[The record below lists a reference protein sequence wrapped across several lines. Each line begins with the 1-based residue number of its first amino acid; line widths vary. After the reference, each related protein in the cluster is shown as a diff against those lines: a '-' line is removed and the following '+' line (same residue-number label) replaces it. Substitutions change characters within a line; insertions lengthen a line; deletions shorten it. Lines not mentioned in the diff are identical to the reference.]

1 MKSFLNDT
9 KKRSLLFQ
17 VASLIVVVS
26 IIYYLYYNTQANL
39 QRQNIATGFGFLS
52 NESSFEVSESVI
64 PFSSEDTYLKALFVG
79 FLGTLKVAIIGNII
93 AVILGVIIGISRK
106 SNNYLI
112 SKLSSCYIELLRNI
126 PLLLQ
131 LFFWYSLFTEI
142 FPSVRN
148 AYSPFPNVFLSNRGA
163 IIPTLSRLNE
173 YTIFFVGLAITA
185 ILFIIANIK
194 LKKIK
199 LNTGNKF
206 IYSTQIYVSILLIP
220 FIFWF
225 LSGRPTY
232 IDVPVLKGFNF
243 RGGYTLSP
251 EFLSLLFG
259 LVLYTAAFIA
269 EIVRAGIESVTKG
282 QWEAAESLG
291 LNKFQTLRFVI
302 LPQAFRVI
310 IPPLT
315 SQILNL
321 TKNSSLA
328 VAIAYPDYVSI
339 ANTVMNQTGQAIEL
353 VGSIMIVY
361 LTLSLSMSF
370 FMNWYNKKITLV
382 GKK

>member
-1 MKSFLNDT
+1 LKSFLNDT